1 MCAVK
6 SCILKGLSG
15 VICGTEE
22 DESIQVLPR
31 LRVGLLFPAVSILS
45 SFTLAFMRCDSLTA
59 VRSLLEQTKGE
70 GLAQMPGLPQRE
82 PKSGI

>member
-31 LRVGLLFPAVSILS
+31 PRVGLLCPAVSILS
-45 SFTLAFMRCDSLTA
+45 SFSMAFMRCDSLTA
-59 VRSLLEQTKGE
+59 VRFP
-70 GLAQMPGLPQRE
+70 PGTDERRR
-82 PKSGI
+82 SRSDARSSSA